1 MHDDVHDTVT
11 AHDIDDHVVARAR
24 ERFLSRDDNPDAMV
38 RRMIHASWIRSRE
51 SKVDFDRIS
60 VPYVRDP
67 DLEAPLCRSAAP
79 ILDTLGAQLQGES
92 ISIILT
98 DHAGLVLD
106 RRCSGSDIAAQ
117 LDGVRLAPGF
127 SYAEEFAGTNGIGTA
142 VSSGAVTLVDG
153 QEHYSHELGLFACA
167 GAPIKHPTRG
177 KTVGIL
183 DLTTWSQAPGPMLTA
198 LACATARQI
207 EEELLAQTGLR
218 EFALFQEY
226 MKICQHSAGPV
237 LALNNDVVMS
247 NDHVRQLFD
256 PAEQDALIGYAMD
269 TMRASDR
276 TSARTVELPSGRSA
290 HLRCTPV
297 HCETGP
303 AGGVFRIRLAHRG
316 PASPSS
322 GTLLSPREH
331 APADL
336 PGLVGTAPCWTRSA
350 QQVDACYR
358 AGDWLAVEGEP
369 GVGKL
374 ALLRS
379 VHRRHHPSVRFRI
392 AEPPDPGGLE
402 DWLAVLSDDLTLP
415 NAIVVLAH
423 ADRLDE
429 DDAAAIAGVL
439 IEQAADL
446 DPGSRPRLAMTL
458 GGPAPAP
465 LSPLFP
471 RTVEVPALRHRI
483 EDLSVLVPHLLRQL
497 THADDLVVS
506 HQVFA
511 QLARLNWPGNVTQL
525 RTVLNHVVKQRRSGV
540 VEPDDLPAEC
550 HSTSRR
556 TLSPLE
562 ALERDAIVA
571 ALLSTD
577 ENPTR
582 AASMLGISRA
592 TIYRKL
598 RTYGIFLPPHR

>member
-11 AHDIDDHVVARAR
+11 AHDTDDRDVARAR

-106 RRCSGSDIAAQ
+106 RRCSRSDIAAQ

-142 VSSGAVTLVDG
+142 VSSGGVTLVDG

-183 DLTTWSQAPGPMLTA
+183 DLTTWSRAPGPMLTA

-226 MKICQHSAGPV
+226 MKVCQHSSGPV

-269 TMRASDR
+269 TMRAGDR
-276 TSARTVELPSGRSA
+276 TTARTVELPSGRTYVARRCNAKPAPPEACSGSGSRTA
-290 HLRCTPV
+290 DQRPRAQEPYCRLENMHPSNFPGWWARLRVGRGPRIRSTPA
-297 HCETGP
+297 TGP
-303 AGGVFRIRLAHRG
+303 GTGSPSRANRASASSLCCGRFTGATIPRSDSGSPSRRIRV
-316 PASPSS
+316 ASKT
-322 GTLLSPREH
+322 GSPFWPR
-331 APADL
+331 
-336 PGLVGTAPCWTRSA
+336 TSPCRTRS
-350 QQVDACYR
+350 
-358 AGDWLAVEGEP
+358 
-369 GVGKL
+369 
-374 ALLRS
+374 S
-379 VHRRHHPSVRFRI
+379 S
-392 AEPPDPGGLE
+392 
-402 DWLAVLSDDLTLP
+402 
-415 NAIVVLAH
+415 
-423 ADRLDE
+423 
-429 DDAAAIAGVL
+429 
-439 IEQAADL
+439 
-446 DPGSRPRLAMTL
+446 
-458 GGPAPAP
+458 
-465 LSPLFP
+465 SPTP
-471 RTVEVPALRHRI
+471 TA
-483 EDLSVLVPHLLRQL
+483 STKTTRQ
-497 THADDLVVS
+497 
-506 HQVFA
+506 
-511 QLARLNWPGNVTQL
+511 R
-525 RTVLNHVVKQRRSGV
+525 
-540 VEPDDLPAEC
+540 LPAC
-550 HSTSRR
+550 
-556 TLSPLE
+556 
-562 ALERDAIVA
+562 
-571 ALLSTD
+571 
-577 ENPTR
+577 
-582 AASMLGISRA
+582 
-592 TIYRKL
+592 
-598 RTYGIFLPPHR
+598 